1 MKRPQVY
8 LDYQATT
15 PLDPRVREAM
25 LPFLHEQF
33 GNPHSKDHAYGW
45 EAATAVRD
53 SRARVAGL
61 INADDNEIVFTSG
74 ATEACNLAIMGV
86 AREAGPTER
95 NRIVTVATEHPAVLE
110 AVLAMKAEG
119 FEPVVMSVGSDG
131 LLDLAVLDELIDER
145 TLLVSVMAANNEI
158 GVLQPLAE
166 IASRCRAAGAIFHSD
181 AAQASGRIP
190 IDVDEWGV
198 DLLSLSAHK
207 LYGPMGIGALYVRSG
222 LPIQPMLRGGGQ
234 EAGMRSGTLP
244 PALVAGFGIA
254 CELAGEEQSSDSER
268 FDNFACRF
276 LDRLFQFQPD
286 MFLFGHPTRRLPGS
300 LSIGFPGLS
309 AEVIIRSVSDSI
321 AVASGAACSSATSE
335 PSRVLRALG
344 LDGETAATG
353 IRVSLG
359 RFTTEADV
367 DIAVEAF
374 ERAVAKLSL
383 EEKHHAVG

>member
-61 INADDNEIVFTSG
+61 INADDNEVVFTSG

-110 AVLAMKAEG
+110 AVLATKAEG

-158 GVLQPLAE
+158 GVLQPLAD
-166 IASRCRAAGAIFHSD
+166 IASRCRTAGAIFHSD

-190 IDVDEWGV
+190 IDVDKWGV

-207 LYGPMGIGALYVRSG
+207 LYGPMGIGALFVRSG

-234 EAGMRSGTLP
+234 EAGMRSGTLA

-300 LSIGFPGLS
+300 LNIGFPGLS

-321 AVASGAACSSATSE
+321 AVASGAACSSAMSE

-359 RFTTEADV
+359 RFTTEADI

-374 ERAVAKLSL
+374 ERAVAKLSP
-383 EEKHHAVG
+383 EEKYHAVG

>member
-131 LLDLAVLDELIDER
+131 LLDLTVLDELIDER

-158 GVLQPLAE
+158 GVLQSLAE

-207 LYGPMGIGALYVRSG
+207 LYGPMGIGALFVRSG

-234 EAGMRSGTLP
+234 EAGMRSGTLA